1 MRSTVSIK
9 GMALALVIFFI
20 GASLL
25 CYLFLYRPRSI
36 KAMKETRETASL
48 ERKLEEK
55 DQELKKIEGE
65 IEANK
70 EGGTRD
76 YFNRHQIPPKE
87 REATFLEIL
96 DELVNRLD
104 VKTEKVKPEPT
115 QETPEY
121 IRYPFL
127 VETKSKYEEIA
138 KFVDSLENSLGLN
151 VDDLNIRNDPK
162 DPLLHRLK
170 FTVSTFEL
178 KETEP
183 SPPPETPDQQG
194 PSIHVDVRDDI
205 VLKRDPF
212 LEKEEKRKIIPPEPK
227 PKKRW
232 ARRPRLKLN
241 GIIHIGRTN
250 VAIINDTVLREGD
263 WILKHRIVRIDEDK
277 VILEYRG
284 EERVLKIEGLVKTK
298 KG

>member
-1 MRSTVSIK
+1 
-9 GMALALVIFFI
+9 VIFFI

-36 KAMKETRETASL
+36 KAMKGTRETASL

-55 DQELKKIEGE
+55 NQELNKIRKE

-76 YFNRHQIPPKE
+76 YFNRYQIPPKE
-87 REATFLEIL
+87 RETTFLEIL
-96 DELVNRLD
+96 DELANRLD

-121 IRYPFL
+121 IRYSFL

-178 KETEP
+178 QETEP

-212 LEKEEKRKIIPPEPK
+212 LEKEEKKKIIAARK
-227 PKKRW
+227 PKE
-232 ARRPRLKLN
+232 RPRRLPRLELN
-241 GIIHIGRTN
+241 GIIKIGRTK
-250 VAIINDTVLREGD
+250 VAIINGEDVREGD
-263 WILKHRIVRIDEDK
+263 WVTARKGKRTARYR
-277 VILEYRG
+277 ILEIRENEVIADYKG
-284 EERVLKIEGLVKTK
+284 EKYTFKLEPLVQTK
-298 KG
+298 KP